1 MDYRDYKLDKS
12 LGHKLA
18 KSSRLLAN
26 RLNQRF
32 RENDFPITVEQWSIM
47 VRLWENDG
55 LTQNDLAVL
64 TGKDQPSVSR
74 LIDNMIK
81 RDLVKRVPHPT
92 DRRINLIFLSPYGK
106 EIQKGLIEQAMTA
119 LEEAA
124 NGIDPREME
133 ICLSVLDRVIENLK
147 DR

>member
-1 MDYRDYKLDKS
+1 MDYRDYRLDKS

-18 KSSRLLAN
+18 KSSRLLTN

-32 RENDFPITVEQWSIM
+32 RENDFSITVEQWAIM
-47 VRLWENDG
+47 VHLWENDG
-55 LTQNDLAVL
+55 LTQNDLASL

-92 DRRINLIFLSPYGK
+92 DRRINLIFLSSYGRV
-106 EIQKGLIEQAMTA
+106 IQKGLIAQVMTA
-119 LEEAA
+119 LKEAA
-124 NGIDPREME
+124 IGIDPREME
-133 ICLSVLDRVIENLK
+133 VCLSVLDRVIENLK
-147 DR
+147 DK